1 LNAHGWQGASG
12 CNGFSA
18 TTGVSFSGDSELLSS
33 GELDDVTD
41 DSNTL

>member
-1 LNAHGWQGASG
+1 MHRREGASG

-18 TTGVSFSGDSELLSS
+18 TTGVGFSGDSELLGS